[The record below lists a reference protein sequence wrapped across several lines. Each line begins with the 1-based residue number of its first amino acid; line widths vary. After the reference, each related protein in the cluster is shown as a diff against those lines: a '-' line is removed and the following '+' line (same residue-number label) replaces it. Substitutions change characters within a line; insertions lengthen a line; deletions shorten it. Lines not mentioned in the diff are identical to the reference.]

1 VFRQY
6 FDDSAL
12 TYENSF
18 RFSAAESARRRF
30 GMDAAKLWATARWS
44 RGSSLKDPT
53 MNTSNLTQ
61 IAASF
66 VGAVIAAAVLVAA
79 AVGPA
84 VQIV

>member
-1 VFRQY
+1 
-6 FDDSAL
+6 
-12 TYENSF
+12 
-18 RFSAAESARRRF
+18 
-30 GMDAAKLWATARWS
+30 
-44 RGSSLKDPT
+44 

>member
-1 VFRQY
+1 M
-6 FDDSAL
+6 
-12 TYENSF
+12 
-18 RFSAAESARRRF
+18 ARMLQSL
-30 GMDAAKLWATARWS
+30 GIAARWS

-53 MNTSNLTQ
+53 MNQSNLPQ

-84 VQIV
+84 IQIV